1 MSQVREPNRSSS
13 EIWVCHLGVVPYA
26 RALAMQEQVR
36 SLRQAGELPDSLL
49 LLEHPAVYTRG
60 RRAAA
65 SDLPLGEAFYRERGI
80 DVIDVDRGG
89 RVTFHAPGQLVGYP
103 IMAAPDVVRHVR
115 TIESAIVDALG
126 QRAVHCRARPEDGPD
141 YTGVWVQN
149 RKIAS
154 IGVHIQRGVSTHGFA
169 INVHNELE
177 PFSWVLAC
185 GLPDVTMTSLER
197 EHEISGAGRGDC
209 AREMRCVRRLTADA
223 FARAHSLRQRLVPAR
238 ALGIETGAAHPEREL
253 VSA

>member
-1 MSQVREPNRSSS
+1 MSQAREPNRSSS

-26 RALAMQEQVR
+26 QALAMQQHLR
-36 SLRQAGELPDSLL
+36 SLRQAGEIPDSLL
-49 LLEHPAVYTRG
+49 LLEHTAVYTRG
-60 RRAAA
+60 RRAGA
-65 SDLPLGEAFYRERGI
+65 SDLPLGEAHYRERGI

-89 RVTFHAPGQLVGYP
+89 RVTYHAPGQLVGYP

-115 TIESAIVDALG
+115 TIESAIVDALE
-126 QRAVHCRARPEDGPD
+126 QRQIHCRARPDDGPD
-141 YTGVWVQN
+141 YTGVWARD

-154 IGVHIQRGVSTHGFA
+154 IGVHVQRGVSTHGFA

-185 GLPDVTMTSLER
+185 GLPDVTMTSVER
-197 EHEISGAGRGDC
+197 EHELSGAGRRDC

-223 FARAHSLRQRLVPAR
+223 FARAHSRRQRLVSAT
-238 ALGIETGAAHPEREL
+238 ALGIQTPAAPREREL
-253 VSA
+253 VSV

>member
-1 MSQVREPNRSSS
+1 MSPARKPNSSSS

-26 RALAMQEQVR
+26 RALAMQEHVR
-36 SLRQAGELPDSLL
+36 SLRQAGEIPDSLL

-60 RRAAA
+60 RRATPA
-65 SDLPLGEAFYRERGI
+65 DLPLGEAFYRERGI
-80 DVIDVDRGG
+80 EVIDVDRGG

-126 QRAVHCRARPEDGPD
+126 QRRISARARVDDGPD
-141 YTGVWVQN
+141 YTGVWVQE

-169 INVHNELE
+169 VNVSNELE

-185 GLPDVTMTSLER
+185 GLPEVTMTSVER
-197 EHEISGAGRGDC
+197 EHELAGSAAEDC
-209 AREMRCVRRLTADA
+209 AQQMRCMRRLTADS
-223 FARAHSLRQRLVPAR
+223 FARAHSLRQRLVSAR
-238 ALGIETGAAHPEREL
+238 ALGIEPVREREL